1 MTTDLW
7 MLVAAVG
14 LTWAFIMA
22 AATPTVLTNPLWA
35 MGNREKPTEVSPLT
49 HRLTRTAENMKENLP
64 LFAALV
70 LVAHVSGEADA
81 TSALGAQV
89 FVGAR
94 VVHGLVYMAGIPKI
108 RTPIWLV
115 SVVGMGMIASSLF

>member
-35 MGNREKPTEVSPLT
+35 MGNREKPTEVPLDPVPPPDKLT
-49 HRLTRTAENMKENLP
+49 ASRFTAPSRAIRRPVDRLPRFCRP
-64 LFAALV
+64 FPAL
-70 LVAHVSGEADA
+70 A
-81 TSALGAQV
+81 T
-89 FVGAR
+89 
-94 VVHGLVYMAGIPKI
+94 
-108 RTPIWLV
+108 T
-115 SVVGMGMIASSLF
+115 

>member
-81 TSALGAQV
+81 TSALGHKCSW
-89 FVGAR
+89 AR
-94 VVHGLVYMAGIPKI
+94 GWSTALSTW
-108 RTPIWLV
+108 R
-115 SVVGMGMIASSLF
+115 ASPRFAPRSGWCPSSAWA